1 MVDSMVMAVWSQ
13 YLILGL
19 ALAVISEPT
28 IENLSVAVNGG
39 QVLVGFHLVN
49 GLDDETRE
57 RIASGLPTSFIYEL
71 ELKRDRKRWWD
82 RGLDATVL
90 EVVAMYNAV
99 TREYLVNT
107 KQGGR
112 LIESRT
118 VRDEVELERAMTVFE
133 AFPAFSL
140 GGDQDHSRFLVRMR
154 VDLGPGALLGFIPY
168 QRSTAWQES
177 NKVRLRAPEP

>member
-1 MVDSMVMAVWSQ
+1 MFAWSSF
-13 YLILGL
+13 LLLGL
-19 ALAVISEPT
+19 AMAVSGEPVLDELQVT
-28 IENLSVAVNGG
+28 LDGG
-39 QVLVGFHLVN
+39 QVLVGFHLAN
-49 GLDDETRE
+49 GLDAETRE
-57 RIASGLPTSFIYEL
+57 RIASGLPTSFVYEL
-71 ELKRDRKRWWD
+71 ELKRDRKHWWD

-133 AFPAFSL
+133 SFPAFTL
-140 GGDQDHSRFLVRMR
+140 DGDRDNSRFLVRIR

-168 QRSTAWQES
+168 QRSTAWKES
-177 NKVRLRAPEP
+177 NKVRLRSPEP

>member
-1 MVDSMVMAVWSQ
+1 MVVWSRF
-13 YLILGL
+13 LILGL
-19 ALAVISEPT
+19 VLAASAEPA
-28 IENLSVAVNGG
+28 IENLSVTVNGG
-39 QVLVGFHLVN
+39 QVLVAFQLVN
-49 GLDDETRE
+49 GLDAETRE
-57 RIASGLPTSFIYEL
+57 RIESGLPTSFIYEL
-71 ELKRDRKRWWD
+71 ELMRDRKHWWD
-82 RGLDATVL
+82 RGLEATVL

-133 AFPAFSL
+133 GFPAFAL
-140 GGDQDHSRFLVRMR
+140 EGDQDHSRFLVRMR

-168 QRSTAWQES
+168 QRSTPWRES
-177 NKVRLRAPEP
+177 NKVRLRRPEP

>member
-1 MVDSMVMAVWSQ
+1 MLAWPQLLM
-13 YLILGL
+13 LGL
-19 ALAVISEPT
+19 LLAPSGEPA
-28 IENLSVAVNGG
+28 IEDLRVSVDGG
-39 QVLVGFHLVN
+39 QVLVGFHLAN
-49 GLDDETRE
+49 GLDPETRE
-57 RIASGLPTSFIYEL
+57 RIDSGLPTSFLYEL
-71 ELKRDRKRWWD
+71 ELKRDRKHWWD

-118 VRDEVELERAMTVFE
+118 VRDAEELEHAMTVFE
-133 AFPAFSL
+133 NFSAFSL
-140 GGDQDHSRFLVRMR
+140 EADADNSRFLVRMR
-154 VDLGPGALLGFIPY
+154 VLLGPGAVLGFIPY
-168 QRSTAWQES
+168 QRSTDWLES

>member
-1 MVDSMVMAVWSQ
+1 MLAWPHLLM
-13 YLILGL
+13 LGL
-19 ALAVISEPT
+19 LLAPTSEPA
-28 IENLSVAVNGG
+28 IENLRVTVDGG
-39 QVLVGFHLVN
+39 QVLVSFHLAN
-49 GLDDETRE
+49 GLDTDTRE
-57 RIASGLPTSFIYEL
+57 RIASGLPTSFLYEL
-71 ELKRDRKRWWD
+71 ELKRDRKHWWD

-118 VRDEVELERAMTVFE
+118 VRDADELEHAMTVFE
-133 AFPAFSL
+133 NFPAFTL
-140 GGDQDHSRFLVRMR
+140 EADPENARFLVRMR
-154 VDLGPGALLGFIPY
+154 VDLGPGAVLGFIPY
-168 QRSTAWQES
+168 QHSTDWIES

>member
-1 MVDSMVMAVWSQ
+1 MVDWVVMAVWSHA
-13 YLILGL
+13 LILGL
-19 ALAVISEPT
+19 VLTASSAPS
-28 IENLSVAVNGG
+28 IENLSVTVNGG
-39 QVLVGFHLVN
+39 QVLVGFQLAN
-49 GLDDETRE
+49 GLDAETRE

-71 ELKRDRKRWWD
+71 ELKRDRKHWWD
-82 RGLDATVL
+82 RGLEATVL

-107 KQGGR
+107 KHGGR

-133 AFPAFSL
+133 GFPAFTLES
-140 GGDQDHSRFLVRMR
+140 DQNHSRVLVRMR

-168 QRSTAWQES
+168 QQSTPWRES